1 MWLFDFLE
9 KDSMNEKLRLLTG
22 LCAGPWPG
30 TVVSSCWVTFEVES
44 PRLAAVNNIGFLTC
58 IHLIVSALAV

>member
-1 MWLFDFLE
+1 
-9 KDSMNEKLRLLTG
+9 MNEKLRLLTG